1 MTYKKKLI
9 VLLSII
15 AALTLIY
22 TASLVFDDERVST
35 RSASYVW
42 MDSRLVTR
50 VNRIVFSVEESIV
63 ELVKKNNEWFVLN
76 DGIEYP
82 ARQARIED
90 FLALF
95 TQRVRSPVRYSN
107 AASHASL
114 GVDAETASRI
124 TVYGENSALL
134 DILIGY
140 EDNTGKEVYIRR
152 AGQNEV
158 RSGEY
163 LITVYLRGRPGSWY
177 NLKLFPESEDGRLTV
192 ENVQRLLVYEEGSPL
207 VYSRSNRGW
216 TVSGV
221 DASLD
226 AVETYIRMVIIT
238 EGDDFSEVSTDD
250 PVLDHSRIVLE
261 LGNGG
266 IRTIRLSEA
275 DETGRRLAHVSG
287 SPYVYSLPSWSVQ
300 RLFMDISNL

>member
-107 AASHASL
+107 AASHAFL